1 MNFKIGDWVIV
12 DTDDFKSC
20 KPHCIEEFGHNG
32 ATVLIEGVW
41 ENRKIK
47 KLSVNCNFLTLWQPK
62 EGEWCW
68 FFDNKREIPKLGKLK
83 HKTDNQYVA
92 YMTLNA
98 SMSVQYF
105 KFCEPFIGQLP
116 TTLKD

>member
-47 KLSVNCNFLTLWQPK
+47 KLSVNCSFLTLWQPK

-68 FFDNKREIPKLGKLK
+68 FQWAQP
-83 HKTDNQYVA
+83 KTDS
-92 YMTLNA
+92 TPHLRKFK
-98 SMSVQYF
+98 SVSDNGFYF
-105 KFCEPFIGQLP
+105 EADNGMWYDFCEPFIGQLP
-116 TTLKD
+116 TTLKSK